1 MVLDRCSSVCAIDS
15 LLGNIL
21 LFIYI
26 ELVRLEFPSDPDTA
40 GSGTYPSRSTRRA
53 NENPVI

>member
-1 MVLDRCSSVCAIDS
+1 VVLDSCSSVCAIDS
-15 LLGNIL
+15 LLGISFSL
-21 LFIYI
+21 YTS
-26 ELVRLEFPSDPDTA
+26 FPSGPDTA

>member
-1 MVLDRCSSVCAIDS
+1 VVLDRCSSVCAIDS

-26 ELVRLEFPSDPDTA
+26 DPDTA